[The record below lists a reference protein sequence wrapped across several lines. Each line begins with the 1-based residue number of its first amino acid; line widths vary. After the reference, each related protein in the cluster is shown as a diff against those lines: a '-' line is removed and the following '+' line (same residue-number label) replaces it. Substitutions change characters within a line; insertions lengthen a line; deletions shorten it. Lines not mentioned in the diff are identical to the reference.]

1 MRERDESLILDLIQE
16 KKTIHYTE
24 LVSMLGVSLET
35 ARSRCVELS
44 LKYPKNLEYIR
55 GLLRLK
61 KSFVLD
67 DLPLEK
73 RLEAVQKTLDAKIQ
87 AEKQLKEKLSK
98 NHLPHLDK
106 AIAEGNLQKIHDEI
120 EKLKQLLGV

>member
-1 MRERDESLILDLIQE
+1 MREQDESQILDLLQE

-24 LVSMLGVSLET
+24 LVSKLHVSLET

-44 LKYPKNLEYIR
+44 LKYPKNVEYIR

-61 KSFVLD
+61 KSFSYE

-73 RLEAVQKTLDAKIQ
+73 RLEMVQKSLEAKTQ
-87 AEKQLKEKLSK
+87 AEKELKEKLSR

-106 AIAEGNLQKIHDEI
+106 AVAEGNLQKIHEEI